1 MRTEMA
7 KVTSTGKQ
15 KKAKH
20 RSFSYSSAALLFA
33 MVFLIQIVLRSVDF
47 ALASSS
53 YTDVSESIS
62 AELIRSDG
70 SASEYEG
77 NSFDVPHEGDTL
89 ILTVPLD
96 SDRKIK
102 NAALSF
108 FWYNAAVTVS
118 DKDGTVLYTDGR
130 ESYDSNRLIGNL
142 LCIAPVPDKDWGSD
156 LTITIEQLQN
166 VGMGH
171 VHALRIQNVY
181 QAFNYPIIGHSADF
195 ALLIAVLFVFIILSV
210 IFGVY
215 SFRYKGMRRWFWFS
229 VFIVSVAIWILG
241 YSRLFYVISD
251 SVSFC
256 SRIEYF
262 MLYIIPITA
271 LMYFG
276 SYTTDAK
283 GKGYIRIWVSA
294 HMLLM
299 IISCCLAFFTVYHIS
314 TLFPVLHIIILIPVV
329 CISVKMVKNYIQNKD
344 NVSVTSDQKVL
355 VIGLSFTFIFTV
367 LELIRSVADGLISNP
382 GVVSKFLLSQ
392 DLAPSII
399 VMLVLSIALSST
411 LQIVNGIEKATE
423 KLQLEKVAWID
434 PLSKIPNRQA
444 CSREF
449 DKLIRKG
456 IKDYTI
462 YFFDADNLKRAND
475 VYGHDIGDELIT
487 FVAHSVRNTFED
499 YDGFFGRWGGDEFI
513 ACIIGNVPPENP
525 IATFKENVKEGN
537 QYHFFPFRVSVSYGY
552 ASSSSAAPREPME
565 VLEEAD
571 GKMYEQKRSSKE
583 GRADNNI

>member
-1 MRTEMA
+1 MMA
-7 KVTSTGKQ
+7 KLTAGKQ

-33 MVFLIQIVLRSVDF
+33 GVFLLQVILRCVDF
-47 ALASSS
+47 AMASSS
-53 YTDVSESIS
+53 YIDVSGSIT

-70 SASEYEG
+70 SSTKYEG
-77 NSFDVPHEGDTL
+77 NSFDVPREGDTL

-96 SDRKIK
+96 SDRQIK
-102 NAALSF
+102 NSALSF

-118 DKDGTVLYTDGR
+118 DMDGNVLYSDGR
-130 ESYDSNRLIGNL
+130 DSYDSNRLIGDL
-142 LCIAPVPDKDWGSD
+142 LCIAPIPEKDWGND

-166 VGMGH
+166 CGMGH

-181 QAFNYPIIGHSADF
+181 QAIDYPIVGHSADF
-195 ALLIAVLFVFIILSV
+195 ALLISFLFVFIILGV

-215 SFRYKGMRRWFWFS
+215 SFRYRGMQRWFWFS
-229 VFIVSVAIWILG
+229 MFIISVAIWILG

-251 SVSFC
+251 SVHFC

-262 MLYIIPITA
+262 MLYVIPITA

-283 GKGYIRIWVSA
+283 KKGYIRIWVIA
-294 HMLLM
+294 HLILMLTA
-299 IISCCLAFFTVYHIS
+299 CCLAFFTRYHIS
-314 TLFPVLHIIILIPVV
+314 TLFPVLHLMILIPVV
-329 CISVKMVKNYIQNKD
+329 YISIKMVKDYIHNKD
-344 NVSVTSDQKVL
+344 NVSITSDQKVL

-367 LELIRSVADGLISNP
+367 LELVRSVADGLIDNP
-382 GVVSKFLLSQ
+382 GVISKFLLSQ

-399 VMLVLSIALSST
+399 VMLVLSIVLSST
-411 LQIVNGIEKATE
+411 LQMVNGIEKATE

-456 IKDYTI
+456 VQDYTI

-487 FVAHSVRNTFED
+487 FVAHSVRNTFEN

-513 ACIIGNVPPENP
+513 ACVIGSVPPENP
-525 IATFKENVKEGN
+525 IATFKDNVKEGN

-552 ASSSSAAPREPME
+552 ASSSSASPKGPME

-571 GKMYEQKRSSKE
+571 SRMYEQKRSSKE
-583 GRADNNI
+583 GRADNKL